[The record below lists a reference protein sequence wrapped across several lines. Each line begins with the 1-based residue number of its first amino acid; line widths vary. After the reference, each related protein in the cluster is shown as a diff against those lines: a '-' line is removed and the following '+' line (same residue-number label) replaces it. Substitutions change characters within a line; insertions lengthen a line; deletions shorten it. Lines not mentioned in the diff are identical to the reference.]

1 MTVAVPAVAIA
12 ACGIIAVT
20 MAELLTA
27 VVMFDPLKVTN
38 ACDPKLVPMTCSE
51 KAGPPAVALAGNGK
65 IVLAGFFNE
74 DWTM

>member
-1 MTVAVPAVAIA
+1 VTVAVPAVAIA

-51 KAGPPAVALAGNGK
+51 KAGPPAVALAGLK
-65 IVLAGFFNE
+65 LAIVGAVPAVAMG
-74 DWTM
+74 